1 MAQTGEESDDGAL
14 AEVARELYAGPP
26 AEFVAARNAR
36 AAEVRRAGDRALAT
50 RVKALPKPSAP
61 AWAVG
66 LLAREE
72 PGELDALGELGAE
85 LRVAQASANPVEL
98 RALGRRRRELAAAL
112 TRTAARLAEERGV
125 PLSAAAQ
132 EQVELTWQAVVIE
145 PTAERAVR
153 SLLLVRTLEPG
164 DLGGVALDG
173 ALAVPVDV
181 GREDED
187 ADDAPA
193 PPPRRRSRLRA
204 VPQEQAEEDET
215 SGPGATED
223 GTRTSEPDVAEDE
236 APSRRRASSRRGA
249 RDDEEA
255 PRGTRRGR
263 APERRE
269 EEPASTH
276 RRRKAGDGPARSPAD
291 LAREVRRA
299 ERELRARERAVT
311 QARADREEAQEEL
324 ARVEARVLQLA
335 ARAEE
340 LRRELEELEDELEE
354 LDEERSA
361 AREEREDAEEREATA
376 ERAVE
381 EVRARLAELA
391 ED

>member
-61 AWAVG
+61 AWAVC

-98 RALGRRRRELAAAL
+98 RALGKRRRQLAAAL

-145 PTAERAVR
+145 PAAERAVR

-215 SGPGATED
+215 SGPDATED
-223 GTRTSEPDVAEDE
+223 GTRTSEPDVEEE
-236 APSRRRASSRRGA
+236 APSRRRASSRRAA
-249 RDDEEA
+249 RADEEA

-269 EEPASTH
+269 EDEPASTH